1 MDSSMTSGTV
11 WLAWASFDRK
21 LLMKLKINNW
31 WQLMDSSTACKMCK
45 WQAVTYFYIFSI
57 CSRHFDKLTSC
68 DCWHTELLW
77 KFELLKRCDNLTCWK
92 DVEIWRTNK
101 LTCSITGS
109 YSVLSFFCKL
119 TGVNK
124 CLNILFWSNPAL
136 AVPTDKMRICFR
148 DRFWYS
154 WPYCYQWIH
163 KLLQINRTK
172 NGNSNKFK
180 LVGEFSL
187 KQYFYFGVYMM
198 ILYL

>member
-1 MDSSMTSGTV
+1 MTSCN
-11 WLAWASFDRK
+11 LFLHIQY
-21 LLMKLKINNW
+21 LLETF
-31 WQLMDSSTACKMCK
+31 WQ
-45 WQAVTYFYIFSI
+45 I
-57 CSRHFDKLTSC
+57 DKLWLLAYWIVVEVWTSEKMWQF
-68 DCWHTELLW
+68 D
-77 KFELLKRCDNLTCWK
+77 LLKRCGNLTYK
-92 DVEIWRTNK
+92 QTNMQHYR
-101 LTCSITGS
+101 LIFSAI
-109 YSVLSFFCKL
+109 FFCEL
-119 TGVNK
+119 VGVNK